1 MKIKLFL
8 LFFPVLI
15 LYGCS
20 SLKEVKIIPREE
32 WNALDPKPYQSHIP
46 EKITIHHEGTFFPDD
61 KDAAAHIRNVQ
72 RWGMGNDRNWSDIP
86 YHFLI
91 DRNGNIFEGR
101 NVFTAGET
109 ATEYDPSGHL
119 LITCIGNY
127 NNQEITEKQ
136 FESLLDL
143 IAFSCIKYQVS
154 PSTIEGHKDFAR
166 TACPGDNLY
175 KIIKDDSFIKKV
187 EKRITELQIH

>member
-127 NNQEITEKQ
+127 NKQEITEKQ
-136 FESLLDL
+136 LESLLDL